1 MASKNNTQ
9 KTFDGD
15 TNLNADGGPEDA
27 EGYESELPEYEKHP
41 DTNKKPKNLEKLAK
55 ENINISIFKTPTMN
69 TDKENIFD
77 KLYDSIME
85 SDDFPPADDQNPF
98 DDGLGGEDEGE
109 DDFGGEDEVT
119 VTLDKELAQKLYDAL
134 GDMLEPG
141 DDTELEDLDGDDG
154 FGDEDEEGMNPF
166 EDSVE
171 VQAEP
176 KNLPDSNLKSGNNSN
191 KQNKVKASGYHGKG
205 GKASGGKIPEQQGDP
220 KELPDSAMKSGN
232 NSNMGSNKV
241 NASGYNSGDLIK

>member
-1 MASKNNTQ
+1 MATKNNTQ

-15 TNLNADGGPEDA
+15 TSLKSNGGPEEA
-27 EGYESELPEYEKHP
+27 EGFESELPEYEKHP
-41 DTNKKPKNLEKLAK
+41 DENKKPKNLEKLAK
-55 ENINISIFKTPTMN
+55 EDINISILKTPTMN
-69 TDKENIFD
+69 TEKENIFD

-98 DDGLGGEDEGE
+98 DDGLGDDEGGDE
-109 DDFGGEDEVT
+109 FGGEEEVT

-134 GDMLEPG
+134 GEMLEPG
-141 DDTELEDLDGDDG
+141 DDAELEDLDGEDE
-154 FGDEDEEGMNPF
+154 FGDEESGGMNPF

-176 KNLPDSNLKSGNNSN
+176 KNLPDTNLKSGNNSN

-205 GKASGGKIPEQQGDP
+205 GKAQSGKVPEPQGDP

-232 NSNMGSNKV
+232 NSNMASNKV
-241 NASGYNSGDLIK
+241 TAAGYNSGELIK